1 MHDDCLLVMFRRQ
14 SRRGHQ
20 QGLSGL
26 VAIFVLSAVRYL
38 ADRKPKKREPPTC
51 TEPL

>member
-1 MHDDCLLVMFRRQ
+1 MHDNCLLVMFRRQ

-26 VAIFVLSAVRYL
+26 VAIFVLSAARHP
-38 ADRKPKKREPPTC
+38 ADRKAKK
-51 TEPL
+51 